1 MGKITQVCL
10 SIVPTC
16 HKGQQV
22 SWTYLGTQT
31 LEMLP
36 GTRPP
41 FPEGYMESR
50 SLQGTL
56 AGHTQETLGGSPALG
71 LSPEARCWVWAHGG
85 QKGLEDRG
93 LDLL

>member
-1 MGKITQVCL
+1 MVGKITQVCL

-16 HKGQQV
+16 LKGQQV
-22 SWTYLGTQT
+22 SWTYLGTQRT

-56 AGHTQETLGGSPALG
+56 AGHTQETLVGEPSSGFEPGSQVLG
-71 LSPEARCWVWAHGG
+71 LGPWRAEGP
-85 QKGLEDRG
+85 
-93 LDLL
+93 